1 MGEATPPKKEEQSMN
16 DLPVAT
22 YIIAG
27 LTAIVAV
34 VGGIVTITSPGTLS
48 FKEYLD
54 AISGFAIG
62 VGILAVGRGILN
74 RPSK

>member
-1 MGEATPPKKEEQSMN
+1 MN

-34 VGGIVTITSPGTLS
+34 VGGIVTITSPETLS

-54 AISGFAIG
+54 AISAFAIG

-74 RPSK
+74 RPGK